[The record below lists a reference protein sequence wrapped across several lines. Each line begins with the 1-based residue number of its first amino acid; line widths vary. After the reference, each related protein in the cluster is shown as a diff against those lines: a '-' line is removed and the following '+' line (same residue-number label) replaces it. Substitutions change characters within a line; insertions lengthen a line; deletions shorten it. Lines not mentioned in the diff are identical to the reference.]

1 MLQSELR
8 SCTATLGLVELLTED
23 ATVSAAF
30 SAADLRGRVAGMVLS
45 VIRAFTGRRSLDI
58 KISNP
63 EQYGFDPKDILS
75 RVGRIATHFAAH
87 PEFASSVAES
97 GYYAPD
103 LLPKCVATLRRLH
116 SLDAAR
122 VDALDALANAAA
134 AAHDA
139 SRLDAGLE
147 NEAPDDFVDPLTCEL
162 MVDPVKL
169 PSGICPRGERRPG
182 RPRTSRRSMPPAPRT
197 SPKFRRRGAGTRRA
211 PRGRPT
217 RRFVSP
223 RGRPTRRFIPR
234 SQATSS
240 TTRRSSSTSSTRR
253 RTRSR
258 ASRSLRKRWRPCPSS
273 SSASPRGSRRS
284 APSAARRAASRRELP
299 VVVSPC
305 NTQRSLVSSLAS
317 SRHVPGRGGATSPT
331 AAAPASSRHD
341 VPGRGGAASPA
352 AAASASS
359 RHVPG
364 RGGATS
370 PAAELAAAKSAAAP
384 RRVAPR
390 HDVSGPRRDTG
401 LPAVGLGHPKAKYAA

>member
-182 RPRTSRRSMPPAPRT
+182 RPRTSRRLMPPAPRT
-197 SPKFRRRGAGTRRA
+197 SPKFRRRARGRAALHAVARRDVSFLHAGARRDVLFPARRQRRRQHDDPAAPPQRDVGPVLAPAALSGRGGAPARAQAAHRRVARGEARRA
-211 PRGRPT
+211 PRG
-217 RRFVSP
+217 
-223 RGRPTRRFIPR
+223 
-234 SQATSS
+234 
-240 TTRRSSSTSSTRR
+240 
-253 RTRSR
+253 
-258 ASRSLRKRWRPCPSS
+258 
-273 SSASPRGSRRS
+273 
-284 APSAARRAASRRELP
+284 ARL
-299 VVVSPC
+299 VVVNSP
-305 NTQRSLVSSLAS
+305 
-317 SRHVPGRGGATSPT
+317 
-331 AAAPASSRHD
+331 
-341 VPGRGGAASPA
+341 
-352 AAASASS
+352 
-359 RHVPG
+359 
-364 RGGATS
+364 
-370 PAAELAAAKSAAAP
+370 
-384 RRVAPR
+384 
-390 HDVSGPRRDTG
+390 
-401 LPAVGLGHPKAKYAA
+401 